1 MEGRQAAFSKNAVA
15 FGKQE
20 GYTNTG
26 SKESR
31 HRIPCARPFHAM
43 IQINRSIAIDEDELH
58 FDFLRASGPGG
69 QNVNKVSTAVR
80 LRFDILAC
88 PSLPEDT
95 RARLKAL
102 AGRRVGRDG
111 ILTIEARRFR
121 TQEANRRDAV
131 ERLARL
137 VQEAAETPR
146 ARQKTRPSLASR
158 MRRLATKH
166 RRGQAKQ
173 ARRPLGPLD
182 D

>member
-1 MEGRQAAFSKNAVA
+1 M
-15 FGKQE
+15 
-20 GYTNTG
+20 
-26 SKESR
+26 
-31 HRIPCARPFHAM
+31 IP
-43 IQINRSIAIDEDELH
+43 ITSSIAIDEEELH

-80 LRFDILAC
+80 LRFDVRAC

-95 RARLKAL
+95 RARLMDL

-111 ILTIEARRFR
+111 VLSIEARRFR
-121 TQEANRRDAV
+121 TQEANRQDAV
-131 ERLARL
+131 ARLMQL
-137 VQEAAETPR
+137 VQEAAERPKVR
-146 ARQKTRPSLASR
+146 RKTRPSLAAS

-173 ARRPLGPLD
+173 ARRPPGTQD